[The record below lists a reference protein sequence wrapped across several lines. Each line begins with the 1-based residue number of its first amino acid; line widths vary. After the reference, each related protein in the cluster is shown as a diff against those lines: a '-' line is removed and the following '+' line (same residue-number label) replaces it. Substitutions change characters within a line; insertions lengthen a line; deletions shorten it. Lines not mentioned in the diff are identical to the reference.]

1 MAKREDISVE
11 LDVSVTEELKKQA
24 ASVTKISSAISSIKS
39 GAEEAAGPI
48 KQIATDMKSIA
59 TSSSDFVKSFG
70 DLRKAFDEL
79 KKLNVSAATEKL
91 KKGQDKIEEFTSKV
105 RGAASELAD
114 LTNKISSATSGI
126 ASASEGIKS
135 VSTAVSSLS
144 TSIEK
149 ANSVIDAFASRAR
162 QLSEAVQSVAN
173 SVARINELEAK
184 ARSAETRAK
193 AETTKRRSTRR
204 RQPEPE
210 PEPTPEPSRGGRRII
225 GRISAVGQYV
235 RTEPEPPPSPR
246 PRRGG
251 ARAHAVQQ
259 YGYTAPLTDYTAPS
273 YRGTQQ
279 QLSPGPTM
287 QMGHYESIRASAGP
301 DVPRRPIGFQPS
313 RQAQQ
318 HVPNASKPHPP
329 PGYRYGFGFGED
341 PTRLYPIKSESTRR
355 IERIYGMRR
364 RIGFTP
370 PGESEFVDI
379 EDEIAR
385 RPPPPPGYRYGIGFA
400 EDPSRLYPEQGPSYG
415 RKIGFDPRAS
425 ASALTPVSMQAGA
438 VYAGPSGGG
447 GKTVLGHAS
456 VTTGAPRRRR
466 GGRRPSLYRWM
477 DAREAKRRF
486 ADLSDRPLDEIL
498 DLLKTK
504 EEREALKKKTQA
516 IQTGQFRILDLTNE
530 VEDFFRAKRAEEL
543 RKLPK
548 EEREF
553 RSPFYI
559 PEEIDIAEDP
569 IMHEMLKVY
578 KDLKKVP
585 EAMNFVATRA
595 REKLSGERVRQ
606 FREVLRHAGFS
617 EEDIEKGRFHVPFMP
632 LSVAAG
638 TADRTTLANIMLG
651 GGGRKQAAFSY
662 ALKHVPHA
670 LTPAGSAFTTAIFE
684 RGLGSD
690 LFNDAYVRAFAQ
702 AKPETQTYIMKR
714 ISSLPRSREYQY
726 AQRMRLFFADLYKR
740 SPEPAVKLMREFG
753 PAVESLAFSPQ
764 DIVSVWREI
773 RSAVPGGLE
782 KTRTFADFLKF
793 VAPAEQ
799 PIWSGMFVG
808 KTISL
813 SSAIRDLKDKY
824 EKGELSKGNLEDL
837 KSLAASVRLL
847 SRSFRTKKDRPLSQ
861 LEIGKRINDLISGVT
876 SNKFYKVLPAN
887 VRRDVDRLISGAV
900 SPMLGEPEQADMRQ
914 LFDVASDI
922 RVKLFGRQAETV
934 GQMFRRLS
942 GQARKVLSKDEFKT
956 FEKALEAYRPA
967 KSQKVPSD
975 VIFKDIYQD
984 VMYGAFGNEEL
995 SKKLRGVM
1003 ASEWHRVRT
1012 THDPFE
1018 YARKHVGEDFASYE
1032 LKDAYIKQRS
1042 LQAMTRDVFDIL
1054 PGPSP
1059 YKYYGVRA
1067 PLFVSAEPYE
1077 EQAKIA
1083 LVTRAKMKYL
1093 PAFKDKNVMSGIARL
1108 YELFGGVNPAKLVEK
1123 AEGGNAL
1130 AAAEANAL
1138 LPKKGEDWLQHL
1150 GKLALSRRVG
1160 MSMDI
1165 FGRNINEA
1173 VQRQRNEARAMRRR
1187 MRMMQKIER
1196 EARRND
1202 PFSDQKLEAAME
1214 AEEPLKRVFAEMYG
1228 RTGVK
1233 LQEKQIERLVDLTL
1247 GSDFWNALRLQDAL
1261 EVQKKP
1267 ERFVMTMMELLG
1279 FPSAS
1284 VVGMG
1289 KLPSYEQ
1296 LTESLAKHGD
1306 TFLANAIGVSRD
1318 VERELKMLGISNII
1332 AGEVSKST
1340 AEEEAPKKGRGRK
1353 KEAGAAELTPSEVD
1367 VSKIKRALRNKGSKL
1382 SKKTAS
1388 IPLTAQE
1395 LIEMAANLGK
1405 GRRSIPEGVDIESA
1419 FEQRKKNIAEFAS
1432 LLGIDPK
1439 SSAGQKRL
1447 KGWEE
1452 YLEKLKESGN
1462 ISQLVF
1468 PNVAEWLLASGVRGR
1483 PTPEV
1488 EEMNLRIASWLH
1500 ERGLLAG
1507 TSNTILRWRK
1517 FFEEQG
1523 GQTTN
1528 AIASQMIKPSKPSGP
1543 QASAAFTPMM
1553 AGGMYSGMPGGGMS
1567 MVGGGAYSTGPTM
1580 QFGQYSFTP
1589 YAETESPRAMAAG
1602 GGRGKGGG
1610 KKGGGFFGFMGGG
1623 GGGDDDGGDDEEKE
1637 PPKKPKRG
1645 RKKKST
1651 KEEIDWTSPRSATG
1665 DKTIDFIVDRVT
1677 KMVGA
1682 IRKPELTMPGSQ
1694 ESFFREVVMPA
1705 VEVLNAL
1712 GVSGKPVSGPLKGRA
1727 GKKLKNQLKQMG
1739 IDVEKMGDIDLG
1751 MIAGMPKDFFDYL
1764 KHLFKTTPAT
1774 PRQRSRASESL
1785 EHITETAILQGKVA
1799 GGEVDLYP
1807 WQLQTIKR
1815 LASLLGPEVGQFA
1828 YGLFQ
1833 MGNMFKTLTQAS
1845 QLAASSPSPYLYEKR
1860 VTTGPAKQT
1869 YLKARRGKAMASAA
1883 DLIAKAESQA
1893 EAFRMISEGTSL
1905 LPPKDLAKAI
1915 ETYMKTGDEEVF
1927 KQTID
1932 SMLRR
1937 EAAKTQ
1943 YEQKILQKRNVV
1955 DEFKRIELTK
1965 KAVEMIRSGRTKL
1978 RDVDDVVK
1986 YLEVKEEYGKEVGQQ
2001 IYRELVQQQEALDAL
2016 AKERKQRTD
2025 AAKKL
2030 QEQKRKTK
2038 EAIEKAKRERAEE
2051 ILPSEAARQ
2060 WQELAQFGKPI
2071 YFGRS
2076 RRFTRQYF
2084 EREFGVD
2091 FSRFIPTEEH
2101 ISALVR
2107 LRKLQSE
2114 AGSDVAAREAEKT
2127 FSVLFTTQ
2135 RQREMMVDWKRRRRE
2150 IEREQ
2155 LEADRLQRE
2164 MEINRQAMENIRL
2177 RKTPIKDLRLETQ
2190 AVRVEEAARRAGYSP
2205 EEVAEK
2211 GRGFRDV
2218 AQQYERELT
2227 HFRRLKISWEELLR
2241 YMGRVFV
2248 GLQAFDM
2255 LRQAISMATRVTVGF
2270 ATQMQDARIGIIA
2283 STGALS
2289 RYTLGRLGAQ
2299 LPMAEQVKL
2308 IGAEATGNVLMMK
2321 QASLRMGIPLDQ
2333 LLEGY
2338 QVAAGVAKQAGFT
2351 GGNLI
2356 RAISGL
2362 VAFSQAMNISMSTLA
2377 RTIDNV
2383 FSGQR
2388 IAQVTLGRMLGLS
2401 ERKVREAVESG
2412 KFRELLLER
2421 LEPIQESVKELGATS
2436 IRVQGARAIS
2446 AMSIYFNRALQP
2458 IMDTAALGLGVAT
2471 SGFTSMANRMVLD
2484 EALQPQRG
2492 TLGKIGRYALD
2503 ILPLAITIGG
2513 FFGARK
2519 IAEAMKTAYLARS
2532 PKFTGDVAP
2541 SAASQLPG
2549 LAGLIAGSVI
2559 LGRLSGVLVS
2569 GGTLWPVLALT
2580 GLSMLAS
2587 WGTSKLISKFDEYD
2601 KNKMLRDVQESLNYG
2616 AMASSA
2622 ASIFTGSNIGS
2633 AQAQISVAN
2642 EMAGLPKKP
2651 MSLIE
2656 KLRSEIVTDENTL
2669 KSFYNANREQLE
2681 KFGEISAEEV
2691 KNTARTI
2698 KSLREK
2704 LARMHVVL
2712 EDLRKAPDAE
2722 KNKETIRALEEF
2734 IEDKEALIS
2743 RFTDVFVDLE
2753 RLSEVKK
2760 ASARAL
2766 AELTEVSGALAQH
2779 RAEQRMRLGYRLEPM
2794 QLITAA
2800 AQQAGAREHE
2810 VKLALELDPVARKYL
2825 DKKFEDV
2832 LADVQ
2837 KSERDVPETVQR
2849 ARAEEIWA
2857 RAQTLKSRREELET
2871 RKKIAFEQALFAERM
2886 HALERR
2892 QRAYAISGDIA
2903 GLRAKRLEVLSSVFA
2918 KAYRGAELMSVS
2930 ELDDFYRRSLRY
2942 ALAPFAAERR
2952 ALDLRFRT
2960 ALVEAEKSPGMRRL
2974 LIRRAALEREQAI
2987 EQQALRRLQLR
2998 EELDTMLG
3006 DIFMR
3011 KIGLESSV
3019 TQAVARYKGS
3029 RIVSLA
3035 PMSERAG
3042 VVGRLRSTEITRRG
3056 LEAQL
3061 GMIAEFRQTIDRKI
3075 QENEQRLQDLAFDY
3089 DKSAAVKA
3097 EQLKRHIEKLKM
3109 MRLELNREATEL
3121 QATNYELT
3129 AEAIRMKQDY
3139 LIRRAKDIVGM
3150 ESEAVQ
3156 LRARIVSGFSS
3167 VFSSFRGVEMI
3178 PQQGLGG
3185 YYGQSVDMLYRLAGL
3200 SRAYGERQLDL
3211 EEKVAELEARRN
3223 PDLAQQIL
3231 DLARR
3236 RKEAG
3241 RVGLELT
3248 DIEARERIQGA
3259 IADATSRRLSF
3270 LVGGVQAQARYGAS
3284 RTAAISP
3291 MSEQAQVM
3299 AKLQSLRMTSRGL
3312 AGVIPE
3318 YGQFNRTLDDLIE
3331 RTRVELR
3338 ELEGQ
3343 TGEHI
3348 DIKKRS
3354 LEGHLLALQAM
3365 KEKTNQEAMNT
3376 WSSIIENETEYVRT
3390 LRTFQIERALR
3401 ILGLHSE
3408 VNQLR
3413 SRQVGEMIGVL
3424 AGGFRGIE
3432 MAPAESLPQFY
3443 ARTLSLMR
3451 RSRAYDERQLEF
3463 EFKSSILE
3471 ARRNPDLASAIL
3483 QTARERRQ
3491 IGFESLL
3498 IRDLQAREGVL
3509 GTIADAAVRRA
3520 MFQIAE
3526 AQSRGRYAASLALLA
3541 NPLSERTA
3549 IGAQLQATASLR
3561 EAMLASLPE
3570 LELGFKAVNDEIA
3583 RQTQELSRYKQ
3594 GSNEWQIVQRGIYSL
3609 ELTRAELERKR
3620 LDTLSESNEL
3630 LARELQLRM
3639 ELYRRSFVGGIL
3651 SGLISGG
3658 PFAMFQ
3664 SLAQRGEQ
3672 TLNVAF
3678 ARLLGYITSPRAEGR
3693 EQRAQAENVQ
3703 INVSGGAG
3711 KYSLG
3716 GDLIDGLKKA
3726 VGAAGG
3732 PGGQKPGGEGTQIG
3746 AKLAGLLGMS
3756 PETLEGVGSI
3766 VGASYQGFRVVS
3778 GTIESVGEIQDRIR
3792 MLRNQVGW
3800 TLNPDKYASRAIA
3813 EVLRPFG
3820 LSGLGKLA
3828 GMSNVGKAFGAAAM
3842 AGVGAGTGA
3851 LAGAAIGA
3859 IGGPIGAGIGA
3870 LIGAGLGALFG
3881 AFGASGFGLFK
3892 PPTPP
3897 SRLRRGLQRVFDEL
3911 GIPRDARGG
3920 RGISFEPTAF
3930 SEITGEIGAA
3940 TGLYLRKRYPGLGD
3954 LGLLPIRMIYAT
3966 AQAGKA
3972 LGLAREDTEYLAR
3985 SVSKKLVPSLEAAAM
4000 ALASLY
4006 RKGAIG
4012 QKDFLSGAA
4021 GIARIFGELPPAI
4034 NASALAVNAFARD
4047 GSISFERLK
4056 RTIQDAQQVVSRG
4069 IADAVRLGV
4078 ESGGS
4083 IALTGQAIGD
4093 AFSDAFLQR
4102 VTERLMQRKD
4112 IGDALTRAVTEA
4124 ESAAELLAEG
4134 RTQEYAVQIQKV
4146 MSLIAESQTKVAQ
4159 IISPVTQAL
4168 YSVRT
4173 TLGIG
4178 VPGVY
4183 AQIGFG
4189 AYNAQ
4194 YIANQPARYLY
4205 KDTGESPAAYA
4216 PRAFR
4221 TEDIEK
4227 MGQVISGAVATAI
4240 ERSGSNQK
4248 VVLNIDGGEFGT
4260 AVSGVMYK
4268 QSKTRGIQVS
4278 TPQMVGLE

>member
-24 ASVTKISSAISSIKS
+24 ASVTKISSAVSSIKS

-149 ANSVIDAFASRAR
+149 ANSVIDAFAARAR

-184 ARSAETRAK
+184 AHSAETRAK

-225 GRISAVGQYV
+225 GRISAAGQYV

-279 QLSPGPTM
+279 QLSPGPTI

-318 HVPNASKPHPP
+318 HVPHASKPHPP

-425 ASALTPVSMQAGA
+425 ASALTPVSMRAGA

-543 RKLPK
+543 KKLPK

-559 PEEIDIAEDP
+559 PEDIDITEDP

-606 FREVLRHAGFS
+606 FREVLSHAGFS

-714 ISSLPRSREYQY
+714 LSSLPRSREYQY

-753 PAVESLAFSPQ
+753 PAVESLSFSPQ

-922 RVKLFGRQAETV
+922 RAKLFGRQAETV

-1012 THDPFE
+1012 AHDPFE

-1130 AAAEANAL
+1130 AAAEAKAL

-1318 VERELKMLGISNII
+1318 VERELKMLGLSNII

-1353 KEAGAAELTPSEVD
+1353 KDAGAAELTPSEVD

-1432 LLGIDPK
+1432 LVGIDPK
-1439 SSAGQKRL
+1439 SPAGQKRL

-1452 YLEKLKESGN
+1452 HLEKLKESGN

-1488 EEMNLRIASWLH
+1488 EEMNQRIASWLH

-1543 QASAAFTPMM
+1543 QASAAFSPMTG
-1553 AGGMYSGMPGGGMS
+1553 GGMYSAMTGGGMYS
-1567 MVGGGAYSTGPTM
+1567 PMVGGGIYSTGPTM

-1623 GGGDDDGGDDEEKE
+1623 GGGDDDGGDDEEEE

-1739 IDVEKMGDIDLG
+1739 VDVEKMSDIDLG
-1751 MIAGMPKDFFDYL
+1751 MIAGMPKELFDYL

-1774 PRQRSRASESL
+1774 IRQRSRASESL
-1785 EHITETAILQGKVA
+1785 EHITETTILQGKVA
-1799 GGEVDLYP
+1799 GGEIDLYP
-1807 WQLQTIKR
+1807 WQMQTIKR
-1815 LASLLGPEVGQFA
+1815 LSSLLGPEVGQFA
-1828 YGLFQ
+1828 HGLFQ

-1905 LPPKDLAKAI
+1905 LPPKDLSKAI

-2127 FSVLFTTQ
+2127 FSALFTTQ

-2190 AVRVEEAARRAGYSP
+2190 AVRIEMAARRAGYSE
-2205 EEVAEK
+2205 EEVRQ
-2211 GRGFRDV
+2211 RGASFRQ
-2218 AQQYERELT
+2218 AAIQYEREQT

-2241 YMGRVFV
+2241 YMGRVFI

-2255 LRQAISMATRVTVGF
+2255 LRRAIDMATGVTFGF
-2270 ATQMQDARIGIIA
+2270 ARQMQDLRIGVVSSIA
-2283 STGALS
+2283 ALNRFTAGGRGAEFGI
-2289 RYTLGRLGAQ
+2289 R
-2299 LPMAEQVKL
+2299 EQVQL
-2308 IGAEATGNVLMMK
+2308 AAGETQGTVMLMK
-2321 QASLRMGIPLDQ
+2321 QYALKFGVPLDQ

-2338 QVAAGVAKQAGFT
+2338 QTAAGVAKQAGFT
-2351 GGNLI
+2351 GPNVVK
-2356 RAISGL
+2356 AVSAL

-2383 FSGQR
+2383 FTGQR
-2388 IAQVTLGRMLGLS
+2388 VAQVTLGRMLGLS
-2401 ERKVREAVESG
+2401 ERKVRELVAKGTFREELMRRLEPVAEAVQQMGDTSIRVQSARTLSAMMIYFNQFTQPVMDTVARGIGIAGAPFKSLANEMILKEALYPDRSFLSKSFDYGRDFVLPMGATLGSIVISRAITHAMRNAAMEAAKQVGGAATGGLMSRLIAYALGAGAGAAGGGILRSAMARIAGFSLTRFIASRPLLALFGGALTSGGVLMPQILLTLLLTGGTLGLTHLLSRSRSQRLSGENLAEAVSIALNEEARKAVLENRGMDVIRGKMGIYGPVQEMPRARPLSSALYGLLPFRGPGYLHPSPTPTPTPAITATRTPTVTPTATPTVTPTLPPGGTALDLSAEGDEPSKEVKSVSQLLDSAEKIQEKLEGDRKQYEQSVLRGLAVPVEVMKVTQKHIQEGQNKLAALNALLERLRESSDANAQAAANKIEGIVGSLSTALSQFSDTIYDAEELIRLEQEAFRSRAAAAKARGQLAFARAQYRAQRGFPVGPEEWRQAIDTVTLADVSLLEKDLRRTLEALPDEFKSLSAPPSMEQMRDYIEKREKAKSAAQAGGNLSPEYIDREARRLYSQYMKAYELKQDIEARRGSASLESERIILESG
-2412 KFRELLLER
+2412 IARRRQMLAYTGESKKNLAQLSGDLLSAVLGVQRPGDLPGGVRKFRELLFGLAGER
-2421 LEPIQESVKELGATS
+2421 LEHEMALIGGQYEIRLMEAELMPGMADAIKQSAESFLLSAET
-2436 IRVQGARAIS
+2436 QARLSAI
-2446 AMSIYFNRALQP
+2446 
-2458 IMDTAALGLGVAT
+2458 
-2471 SGFTSMANRMVLD
+2471 
-2484 EALQPQRG
+2484 G
-2492 TLGKIGRYALD
+2492 TLGG
-2503 ILPLAITIGG
+2503 
-2513 FFGARK
+2513 
-2519 IAEAMKTAYLARS
+2519 IATR
-2532 PKFTGDVAP
+2532 
-2541 SAASQLPG
+2541 
-2549 LAGLIAGSVI
+2549 
-2559 LGRLSGVLVS
+2559 
-2569 GGTLWPVLALT
+2569 
-2580 GLSMLAS
+2580 
-2587 WGTSKLISKFDEYD
+2587 
-2601 KNKMLRDVQESLNYG
+2601 
-2616 AMASSA
+2616 
-2622 ASIFTGSNIGS
+2622 
-2633 AQAQISVAN
+2633 QA
-2642 EMAGLPKKP
+2642 
-2651 MSLIE
+2651 
-2656 KLRSEIVTDENTL
+2656 D
-2669 KSFYNANREQLE
+2669 
-2681 KFGEISAEEV
+2681 
-2691 KNTARTI
+2691 
-2698 KSLREK
+2698 
-2704 LARMHVVL
+2704 
-2712 EDLRKAPDAE
+2712 
-2722 KNKETIRALEEF
+2722 
-2734 IEDKEALIS
+2734 
-2743 RFTDVFVDLE
+2743 
-2753 RLSEVKK
+2753 
-2760 ASARAL
+2760 
-2766 AELTEVSGALAQH
+2766 
-2779 RAEQRMRLGYRLEPM
+2779 
-2794 QLITAA
+2794 
-2800 AQQAGAREHE
+2800 
-2810 VKLALELDPVARKYL
+2810 
-2825 DKKFEDV
+2825 
-2832 LADVQ
+2832 
-2837 KSERDVPETVQR
+2837 
-2849 ARAEEIWA
+2849 
-2857 RAQTLKSRREELET
+2857 
-2871 RKKIAFEQALFAERM
+2871 
-2886 HALERR
+2886 
-2892 QRAYAISGDIA
+2892 
-2903 GLRAKRLEVLSSVFA
+2903 
-2918 KAYRGAELMSVS
+2918 
-2930 ELDDFYRRSLRY
+2930 
-2942 ALAPFAAERR
+2942 
-2952 ALDLRFRT
+2952 
-2960 ALVEAEKSPGMRRL
+2960 
-2974 LIRRAALEREQAI
+2974 
-2987 EQQALRRLQLR
+2987 
-2998 EELDTMLG
+2998 
-3006 DIFMR
+3006 
-3011 KIGLESSV
+3011 
-3019 TQAVARYKGS
+3019 
-3029 RIVSLA
+3029 
-3035 PMSERAG
+3035 
-3042 VVGRLRSTEITRRG
+3042 
-3056 LEAQL
+3056 
-3061 GMIAEFRQTIDRKI
+3061 
-3075 QENEQRLQDLAFDY
+3075 
-3089 DKSAAVKA
+3089 
-3097 EQLKRHIEKLKM
+3097 
-3109 MRLELNREATEL
+3109 
-3121 QATNYELT
+3121 
-3129 AEAIRMKQDY
+3129 
-3139 LIRRAKDIVGM
+3139 
-3150 ESEAVQ
+3150 
-3156 LRARIVSGFSS
+3156 
-3167 VFSSFRGVEMI
+3167 
-3178 PQQGLGG
+3178 
-3185 YYGQSVDMLYRLAGL
+3185 
-3200 SRAYGERQLDL
+3200 
-3211 EEKVAELEARRN
+3211 
-3223 PDLAQQIL
+3223 
-3231 DLARR
+3231 
-3236 RKEAG
+3236 EAG
-3241 RVGLELT
+3241 RRISVRLEKSQA
-3248 DIEARERIQGA
+3248 EAR
-3259 IADATSRRLSF
+3259 
-3270 LVGGVQAQARYGAS
+3270 
-3284 RTAAISP
+3284 
-3291 MSEQAQVM
+3291 
-3299 AKLQSLRMTSRGL
+3299 
-3312 AGVIPE
+3312 
-3318 YGQFNRTLDDLIE
+3318 
-3331 RTRVELR
+3331 
-3338 ELEGQ
+3338 
-3343 TGEHI
+3343 
-3348 DIKKRS
+3348 
-3354 LEGHLLALQAM
+3354 
-3365 KEKTNQEAMNT
+3365 
-3376 WSSIIENETEYVRT
+3376 
-3390 LRTFQIERALR
+3390 
-3401 ILGLHSE
+3401 
-3408 VNQLR
+3408 
-3413 SRQVGEMIGVL
+3413 
-3424 AGGFRGIE
+3424 
-3432 MAPAESLPQFY
+3432 
-3443 ARTLSLMR
+3443 
-3451 RSRAYDERQLEF
+3451 
-3463 EFKSSILE
+3463 
-3471 ARRNPDLASAIL
+3471 
-3483 QTARERRQ
+3483 
-3491 IGFESLL
+3491 
-3498 IRDLQAREGVL
+3498 L
-3509 GTIADAAVRRA
+3509 GT
-3520 MFQIAE
+3520 
-3526 AQSRGRYAASLALLA
+3526 SALTLA
-3541 NPLSERTA
+3541 NPLSETTGVAARIYGSMLSRSA
-3549 IGAQLQATASLR
+3549 IQEAVASLDQQISEYDVTAQDAR
-3561 EAMLASLPE
+3561 RRIQGLASTE
-3570 LELGFKAVNDEIA
+3570 AERIA
-3583 RQTQELSRYKQ
+3583 A
-3594 GSNEWQIVQRGIYSL
+3594 
-3609 ELTRAELERKR
+3609 RAELQRIEEKR
-3620 LDTLSESNEL
+3620 NEL
-3630 LARELQLRM
+3630 ERQRINLLAEGNERLIEEIQLRM

-3693 EQRAQAENVQ
+3693 EQRVQAENVQ

-3716 GDLIDGLKKA
+3716 GELIDSFKKA
-3726 VGAAGG
+3726 FDAAGG
-3732 PGGQKPGGEGTQIG
+3732 SGGQKPGGGEHSPITT
-3746 AKLAGLLGMS
+3746 KLAGLLGMS
-3756 PETLEGVGSI
+3756 PETLGGVGSI
-3766 VGASYQGFRVVS
+3766 VGASYQGLRVVS

-3800 TLNPDKYASRAIA
+3800 TLNPDKYASRAIS

-3820 LSGLGKLA
+3820 LGGLGKLA

-3851 LAGAAIGA
+3851 LVGAAIGA
-3859 IGGPIGAGIGA
+3859 IGGPIGAA
-3870 LIGAGLGALFG
+3870 IGAGLGALFG

-3920 RGISFEPTAF
+3920 RGISFMPTEY
-3930 SEITGEIGAA
+3930 SEITGEVGAA

-4012 QKDFLSGAA
+4012 QKDFLNGAA

-4034 NASALAVNAFARD
+4034 NASALAVSAFARD

-4178 VPGVY
+4178 APGVY